1 MTFLQC
7 SLLLRL
13 EPESKLNAPESC
25 RSTVLD
31 LKSRFHILVEN
42 IVMLPVNIILGFP
55 RRDFHQKIFYFRDYK
70 MDIHD
75 PIDGVM
81 LGNISIFYSGFE

>member
-1 MTFLQC
+1 M
-7 SLLLRL
+7 
-13 EPESKLNAPESC
+13 LNVQESC

-31 LKSRFHILVEN
+31 HKSRFHILVEN

-55 RRDFHQKIFYFRDYK
+55 RREFHQRIFYFRDYK

-75 PIDGVM
+75 PIDRVM
-81 LGNISIFYSGFE
+81 LGINIIQSLEIETICRNLMS